1 MIAFCEH
8 ETKLGARIHGWLARL
23 NDFFYRRA
31 WNRALEINVDVP
43 GGLQR
48 FLREHKK
55 LENWDAWAR
64 DHGLR
69 S

>member
-1 MIAFCEH
+1 MLKITRWA
-8 ETKLGARIHGWLARL
+8 AAL
-23 NDFFYRRA
+23 NNFFYRRA

-43 GGLQR
+43 GGLQK
-48 FLREHKK
+48 FLLEHKK
-55 LENWDAWAR
+55 LEKWDSWAR